1 MTNVNSDPA
10 RELDWR
16 TTDQQEVER
25 RRERA
30 REEQPRIANRDPRHP
45 IFSNFDVH
53 SPSGV
58 RYEVEVRDLAW
69 GNFFCTCVDYRVN
82 ALGTCKHVEAVRLHL
97 ETNEHEALAAARVQ
111 GSTRLDLVPDRAHQ
125 SLRLE
130 GDASRLPKPMRR
142 LFSEDGMLVRDIRPE
157 TAVDVWRETATGI
170 TALRVSQETDLWL
183 ESRRRSAEAR
193 QLRRV
198 YEQRVRGGEWPAYET
213 RVPLFPY
220 QREGMLHLA
229 CAERAL
235 LADEM
240 GLGKSVQAIAACA
253 LLHRIGRA
261 SRALIVTPASLK
273 AEWEQQI
280 HELTTLGVRAL
291 GGTRRRRLEAYRR
304 EGAPFFT
311 IASYEEILADHLD
324 VNAQLQPDIVILDEA
339 QRIKNWGS
347 PTALAVKRL
356 RSRFAFVLTGTPI
369 EQNLD
374 ELYSLVSFLDP
385 ALFGPLFRFNREY
398 YEFDERGRPSGY
410 RHLDRLRER
419 LRPIF
424 LRRRKADVESQ
435 LPARTERFHFV
446 PLGESQ
452 RAAYGPLA
460 AELARLVAPSR
471 RLPSTAGAQDHLLSV
486 VARLRMIC
494 DTNYILDADDRACP
508 KAGEISRLLSEIAA
522 SPGTKVLV
530 FSEWERM
537 LELVRD
543 ACVKLRL
550 GFAWHTGKVPP
561 ARRRTEVERFGKDPD
576 CRVFLTTDGVGR
588 GLNLP
593 EVGVLIHCDVPWTPA
608 RLQQRVARA
617 QQHPHAHPLTVLHLV
632 SEHTIEQRLLAG
644 LARHRVPADL
654 LLNETPEIAD
664 VRPVDARER
673 LIDRIRGLLV
683 DEPDDAPEPA
693 MPAMP
698 AADPAAKFCRAAL
711 DTVGG
716 NLLACEERAPLN
728 TPDEHWMYVV
738 VHAGAA
744 AAMSALRPI
753 YRQLY
758 GPAAERLEVLDR
770 TTADA
775 LRRLNESGLVAASH
789 ATIRTL
795 HPPAR
800 VVREAKAR
808 ALFAAMKSRVSAA

>member
-1 MTNVNSDPA
+1 MTIDPPIPA
-10 RELDWR
+10 TELDWR
-16 TTDQQEVER
+16 TTDQEEIER
-25 RRERA
+25 RRQRA
-30 REEQPRIANRDPRHP
+30 RDERPRVVNRDPRHP

-53 SPSGV
+53 SRSGV
-58 RYEVEVRDLAW
+58 IYQVEIRDLAW
-69 GNFFCTCVDYRVN
+69 DSFSCTCVDFRVN
-82 ALGTCKHVEAVRLHL
+82 GLATCKHVEAVRLYL
-97 ETNEHEALAAARVQ
+97 EEEAGDLLAIARAS
-111 GSTRLDLVPDRAHQ
+111 GSNRLDLVPDRQHE
-125 SLRLE
+125 SLRAE
-130 GDASRLPKPMRR
+130 GDVRRLPKGLRR
-142 LFSEDGMLVRDIRPE
+142 LFATDGKLHHDISPE
-157 TAVDVWRETATGI
+157 SAVEAWRGAAETEPD
-170 TALRVSQETDLWL
+170 LRVSQETDLWL
-183 ESRRRSAEAR
+183 ESRQRTAEAR

-198 YEQRVRGGEWPAYET
+198 YEHRVRHGDWPAQET

-261 SRALIVTPASLK
+261 SRALIVTPGSLK

-280 HELTTLGVRAL
+280 HELTSLGSRSLDGGRRA
-291 GGTRRRRLEAYRR
+291 RLLSYDR
-304 EGAPFFT
+304 EHAPFFT
-311 IASYEEILADHLD
+311 IASYEEMLADHLD
-324 VNAQLQPDIVILDEA
+324 VNARLQPDIVILDEA
-339 QRIKNWGS
+339 QRIKNWSS

-385 ALFGPLFRFNREY
+385 AIFGPLFRFNREY
-398 YEFDERGRPSGY
+398 YEFDERGRPRGY
-410 RHLDRLRER
+410 RQLDQLRDRLR
-419 LRPIF
+419 PVF
-424 LRRRKADVESQ
+424 LRRRKADVEAQ
-435 LPARTERFHFV
+435 LPGRTERFHFV
-446 PLGESQ
+446 PLGDSQ
-452 RAAYGPLA
+452 RAAYAPLE
-460 AELARLVAPSR
+460 AELARLVAPTR
-471 RLPSTAGAQDHLLSV
+471 RQPLTAGQQDHLLSL

-494 DTNYILDADDRACP
+494 DTNYILDPLDRACP
-508 KAGEISRLLSEIAA
+508 KAAEIARLLKEISA

-543 ACVKLRL
+543 ACVKLKL
-550 GFAWHTGKVPP
+550 GFAWHTGKVSP
-561 ARRRTEVERFGKDPD
+561 AQRRVEVARFSKDEN

-593 EVGVLIHCDVPWTPA
+593 NVGVLIHCDVPWTPA

-617 QQHPHAHPLTVLHLV
+617 QHHPNARPVTVLHLV
-632 SEHTIEQRLLAG
+632 SEHSIEQRLLAG
-644 LARHRVPADL
+644 LAKHRLPADL
-654 LLNETPEIAD
+654 LLNESAESSI
-664 VRPVDARER
+664 VRPVNARER
-673 LIDRIRGLLV
+673 LVDRIRALLPAAAD
-683 DEPDDAPEPA
+683 DEPEPA
-693 MPAMP
+693 LPVAP
-698 AADPAAKFCRAAL
+698 TADLGAKFCRAAL
-711 DTVGG
+711 DSLGG
-716 NLLACEERAPLN
+716 NLMACEERSPLSS
-728 TPDEHWMYVV
+728 PDERWMYVI

-744 AAMSALRPI
+744 AAMSVLRPV

-758 GPAAERLEVLDR
+758 GSAAERLEVLDR
-770 TTADA
+770 TMAEA
-775 LRRLNESGLVAASH
+775 LRRLDESGLVAATH

>member
-1 MTNVNSDPA
+1 MNPA
-10 RELDWR
+10 NPNPASEQDWR

-30 REEQPRIANRDPRHP
+30 REERPRVVNRDPRHP

-58 RYEVEVRDLAW
+58 IYQVEVRDLAW
-69 GNFFCTCVDYRVN
+69 GNFFCTCVDFRVN
-82 ALGTCKHVEAVRLHL
+82 ALGTCKHVEAVRFHL
-97 ETNEHEALAAARVQ
+97 EEAAPDALAVARVD
-111 GSTRLDLVPDRAHQ
+111 GSTRLNLVPDRVHQ
-125 SLRLE
+125 TLRIE
-130 GDASRLPKPMRR
+130 GDSRLLPKVLRG
-142 LFSEDGMLVRDIRPE
+142 LFAEDGNLRHDARAE
-157 TAVDVWRETATGI
+157 SAAELWRTSVESDRNM
-170 TALRVSQETDLWL
+170 RVSQETDLWL
-183 ESRRRSAEAR
+183 ESRRRTAEAR

-198 YEQRVRGGEWPAYET
+198 YEQRVRSGDWPAHET

-261 SRALIVTPASLK
+261 ARVLVVTPASLK

-291 GGTRRRRLEAYRR
+291 DGTRRRRLAAY
-304 EGAPFFT
+304 ESEDTPFFT
-311 IASYEEILADHLD
+311 IASYEEILADHLE
-324 VNAQLQPDIVILDEA
+324 VNAKLRPDIVILDEA
-339 QRIKNWGS
+339 QRVKNWS
-347 PTALAVKRL
+347 NPTALAVKRL

-398 YEFDERGRPSGY
+398 FEFDERGRPSGH
-410 RHLDRLRER
+410 RQLEKLRER

-446 PLGESQ
+446 PLSESQ
-452 RAAYGPLA
+452 RTAYAPLA

-471 RLPSTAGAQDHLLSV
+471 QAALSAGAQDHLLSV
-486 VARLRMIC
+486 VSRLRMIC
-494 DTNYILDADDRACP
+494 DTNYILDSTDRTCP
-508 KAGEISRLLSEIAA
+508 KAAEISRLLSEIAA
-522 SPGTKVLV
+522 SSGTKVLV

-550 GFAWHTGKVPP
+550 GFAWHTGKVAP
-561 ARRRTEVERFGKDPD
+561 AQRRAEVARFGHDSD

-617 QQHPHAHPLTVLHLV
+617 QQHPHSHPITVLHLV

-644 LARHRVPADL
+644 LARHRIPADL
-654 LLNETPEIAD
+654 LLNESPETVD

-673 LIDRIRGLLV
+673 LIDRIRGLLT
-683 DEPDDAPEPA
+683 DEPEESPELELPTTV
-693 MPAMP
+693 

-711 DTVGG
+711 DAIGG
-716 NLLACEERAPLN
+716 NLLVCEERSPLSA
-728 TPDEHWMYVV
+728 PDERWMYVV
-738 VHAGAA
+738 VHTGAPA
-744 AAMSALRPI
+744 TMSVLRPI
-753 YRQLY
+753 YRGLY
-758 GPAAERLEVLDR
+758 GPTAERLEVLDR
-770 TTADA
+770 ATADT
-775 LRRLNESGLVAASH
+775 LRRLDESGLVAATH
-789 ATIRTL
+789 ATLRTL